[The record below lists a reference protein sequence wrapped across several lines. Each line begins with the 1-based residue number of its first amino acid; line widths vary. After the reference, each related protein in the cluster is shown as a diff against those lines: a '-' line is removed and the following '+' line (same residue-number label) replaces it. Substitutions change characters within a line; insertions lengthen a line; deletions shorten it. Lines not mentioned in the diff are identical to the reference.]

1 MRHTL
6 ENINIE
12 ERTATCS
19 VCGHVKITSRNSK
32 APKLNARWRCCKQ
45 KAEQRVRKRFR
56 LVSSIGKDHIK
67 YCEICGKSEENNG
80 KGLAI
85 DHCHNTGKIRGML
98 CSNCN
103 TALGLFDDN
112 IDVMKRAIEY
122 VKEKQ
127 DPD

>member
-1 MRHTL
+1 
-6 ENINIE
+6 
-12 ERTATCS
+12 
-19 VCGHVKITSRNSK
+19 
-32 APKLNARWRCCKQ
+32 
-45 KAEQRVRKRFR
+45 
-56 LVSSIGKDHIK
+56 
-67 YCEICGKSEENNG
+67 
-80 KGLAI
+80 
-85 DHCHNTGKIRGML
+85 ML